1 MENLQIIPIPKD
13 VQPQYVEMKVPL
25 YSHGCER
32 KVKTSLSHL
41 KGIYSVQ
48 VHCDDQKVTVWGI
61 CSKEAVLAA
70 VKKKRRGA
78 HFWDQEEDDAGKE
91 GGAPAAEETAGQENT
106 TDEHISPPKARG
118 KASSYGLSR
127 SERLGSGCSPCCRRR
142 TAASAVALHPDARD
156 QHIKPSK

>member
-91 GGAPAAEETAGQENT
+91 GGAPG
-106 TDEHISPPKARG
+106 
-118 KASSYGLSR
+118 
-127 SERLGSGCSPCCRRR
+127 RRR
-142 TAASAVALHPDARD
+142 RQGKRTPPTSTYLAPRPGEKRPPMGFPDPKDLEAAVPLAAVVEPPLA
-156 QHIKPSK
+156 PSHYTPMHEISI